1 MSLLREMLENLVSKP
16 STICYP
22 EKPVSIPVGFRGKV
36 CLIDE
41 KCIGC
46 SRCALVCPSGCI
58 EMVPD
63 SREVVFNDKK
73 IVRKKK
79 PQVRVYSCIRC
90 GLCEQYCST
99 GAIILKNELSCSGT
113 DCETMVKC
121 TDCETVVK

>member
-1 MSLLREMLENLVSKP
+1 MSILREMLENLISKP
-16 STICYP
+16 CTIRYP
-22 EKPVSIPVGFRGKV
+22 EQSVPIPKAFRGKV

-63 SREVVFNDKK
+63 SREVEFNDKK

-79 PQVRVYSCIRC
+79 PQVRVYSCLRC
-90 GLCEQYCST
+90 GLCEQFCPT
-99 GAIILKNELSCSGT
+99 EAISLSNELSCSGT
-113 DCETMVKC
+113 DCEI
-121 TDCETVVK
+121 VVK